1 MRAVS
6 AGGSLLNREN
16 VSPGR
21 REWET
26 LVVPERLEF
35 AGVPFL
41 FAFGKHKAPG
51 PSAGCE
57 AGDSLS
63 VSWGFAAGS
72 VWFQKPSS
80 CPTLV
85 WGSWGSVETDDV

>member
-1 MRAVS
+1 MWERHLS
-6 AGGSLLNREN
+6 FKSGSNLL
-16 VSPGR
+16 
-21 REWET
+21 
-26 LVVPERLEF
+26 
-35 AGVPFL
+35 
-41 FAFGKHKAPG
+41 AFFSCLHSGKHKAPG

-57 AGDSLS
+57 GIYCLSPGDS
-63 VSWGFAAGS
+63 AAGS